1 MICRL
6 QMNPLNKHAHHIL
19 TQVPSSCHSWF
30 HNIYDLCLKYNL
42 PHPLVLLKCPPSK
55 QAFKKEVKLR
65 IVEYWQDLLR
75 QEALALKSLSYF
87 NPFVHSLSSPSKTWL
102 SARNSPFE
110 SAKAVIVAR
119 MISGRYRCEA
129 LSTHWSSSNGYCLAP
144 SCSYVKGDIEHLL
157 LLCPAVKDV
166 RERMLKMWESKT
178 KIQYPSLYDIMSR
191 IMMSSPSYT
200 VQFLLYPC
208 SFRDIIAL
216 GQQHGQEIIDHVN
229 YLTRTYVYYMHK
241 IKQKIIS
248 KYQTSSVPH
257 NDKRSDTLSFVL
269 GKPGDDLA
277 LMTTPATPL
286 PSEGWMK

>member
-1 MICRL
+1 
-6 QMNPLNKHAHHIL
+6 
-19 TQVPSSCHSWF
+19 
-30 HNIYDLCLKYNL
+30 
-42 PHPLVLLKCPPSK
+42 
-55 QAFKKEVKLR
+55 
-65 IVEYWQDLLR
+65 
-75 QEALALKSLSYF
+75 
-87 NPFVHSLSSPSKTWL
+87 
-102 SARNSPFE
+102 
-110 SAKAVIVAR
+110 
-119 MISGRYRCEA
+119 
-129 LSTHWSSSNGYCLAP
+129 
-144 SCSYVKGDIEHLL
+144 
-157 LLCPAVKDV
+157 
-166 RERMLKMWESKT
+166 
-178 KIQYPSLYDIMSR
+178 MSR

-208 SFRDIIAL
+208 SFPDIIAL

-286 PSEGWMK
+286 PSEGWMTEPCYVY